1 MGGEAHN
8 IVVSDMDSMDSSDFN
23 DSVLDV
29 ENIDENEEAMDGQKA
44 GVDVDEENFHYNREG
59 VDGQKAGVDVD
70 AINERT
76 AQDIYIPFLSDNIST
91 GREGI
96 Q

>member
-1 MGGEAHN
+1 
-8 IVVSDMDSMDSSDFN
+8 MDSSDFN
-23 DSVLDV
+23 DSALDE

-44 GVDVDEENFHYNREG
+44 GVDVDEENFDYNREG

-76 AQDIYIPFLSDNIST
+76 AQDIYIYRTCGQQKTLLIFSEDK
-91 GREGI
+91 
-96 Q
+96 